1 MAGEFDFYKQ
11 GTNPSYNWQYN
22 WGVSNTPSTGT
33 VNEDLIAGY
42 LTKYVNDNTKTK
54 SGIGNFD
61 FSLGKSAK
69 GWVDNYINKYGSDK
83 YNLLNAGILAGTD
96 LVGNLINSNGL
107 STTAGNIMTG
117 IGNIVGNIPGP
128 VGWAGKGLALLGQGV
143 NALRG
148 HKFNDANVAAAEKA
162 VTDRSNW
169 QFGDYSNTASLLAG
183 SLANKQL
190 GNVSKDYLGK
200 EGPFS
205 HAVTDKMNEINNA
218 TLNANAR
225 ANNSELLAYANYQ
238 NNLVRNAISNDGM
251 GNVNM
256 TANGGPLNMISGP
269 MTPFG
274 NRFFANGGFT
284 HGGLFTNGFIEVNN
298 GGSHE
303 QNPNQ
308 GVQYGV
314 DPQGTP
320 NMVEEGETILDDYVF
335 SRRIKFPKRYK
346 DEFALGGKI
355 WKKSFAD
362 VSKMI
367 AKESEERP
375 NDPISQRSLKAMGGK
390 LADIQEE
397 VKAKQALDKMDPRE
411 VMAMLQQLAMLQQGG
426 EQPQMTEDPYQQQMM
441 AEEQP
446 IMAANGGGIYIKP
459 SKRGTFTAE
468 ASKHGKSVQDFASQV
483 LSNPDNYSSAMV
495 KKANFARNAAKW
507 HACGGLLKRFDNG
520 GKVNLFTPG
529 GLAYILN
536 GDGSIDLDE
545 TPEGR
550 EYLASKVRRNLVAP
564 YNYGVDANNVNITPE
579 YIPINGK
586 STWADFVDSNN
597 VPLYNIDTQKYTD
610 SYLNPKFLEW
620 AWDNVDNEY
629 LNNKSNFANW
639 YKQHKNAPTN
649 ADIFGSRGKTN
660 GLGFDKKLSD
670 LHWYL
675 QHMYNRYIQS
685 LNNNNA
691 DTSVKPNTETGK
703 DTSGNPTQTPAAT
716 TTGPQLTDR
725 ELRKARLGYTE
736 DGIRYFVDEVDAN
749 GTPTRKEIEYDPGTF
764 AELYPGYRFSKED
777 EKLYDDENKKYTRQ
791 FVYTKGTEPLK
802 YHELPTGFRYLTP
815 IFQGI
820 YAGLGQAK
828 LINNPD
834 YQFANALMSSA
845 SNNNGYTPVR
855 YNPVSNPHV
864 FNPLNLDYYS
874 VNADN
879 SAMGQLRILQNVLG
893 NNIGALTANNA
904 AIINNANRL
913 KFEGLRSLLES
924 DTNRR
929 KEYGTLSSGIAQAN
943 SAGSL
948 DAQKANQTAYSN
960 WLRQNNDIFGRG
972 IEYRYRAKKDSD
984 EANSTNM
991 SGFLESMSN
1000 IDNENI
1006 NWNWRNWA
1014 IANGVFGPMKTV
1026 PYGYGIG

>member
-1 MAGEFDFYKQ
+1 MAKLPWTNANPALGWSVDTGPQLPTFNLPSITGGVNMPANNSRS
-11 GTNPSYNWQYN
+11 GTSFGQWFKDYNSK
-22 WGVSNTPSTGT
+22 WGGQ
-33 VNEDLIAGY
+33 
-42 LTKYVNDNTKTK
+42 
-54 SGIGNFD
+54 
-61 FSLGKSAK
+61 
-69 GWVDNYINKYGSDK
+69 NYG
-83 YNLLNAGILAGTD
+83 LLNAGISAGADLA
-96 LVGNLINSNGL
+96 GNLINSNGL
-107 STTAGNIMTG
+107 SSTAGGIMTG
-117 IGNIVGNIPGP
+117 IGNIAGNIPGP
-128 VGWAGKGLALLGQGV
+128 IGWAGKGLALLGQGV
-143 NALRG
+143 NALWG

-162 VTDRSNW
+162 VADRNNW

-190 GNVSKDYLGK
+190 GNVSKSYLGK

-411 VMAMLQQLAMLQQGG
+411 VMAMLQQLAMLQQGDQ
-426 EQPQMTEDPYQQQMM
+426 QPQMTEDPYQQQMM
-441 AEEQP
+441 VEQQP
-446 IMAANGGGIYIKP
+446 MIAANGGGIYIKP

-483 LSNPDNYSSAMV
+483 LANPDNYSSAMV

-507 HACGGLLKRFDNG
+507 HACGGKLHANG
-520 GKVNLFTPG
+520 GNVNLFYPG
-529 GLAYILN
+529 GLAYIIN

-597 VPLYNIDTQKYTD
+597 VPLYNIDTQRYAD
-610 SYLNPKFLEW
+610 SYLDPKFLEW
-620 AWDNVDNEY
+620 AWDNADNEY

-639 YKQHKNAPTN
+639 YKQHKNTPTN

-685 LNNNNA
+685 LNNNNTNA
-691 DTSVKPNTETGK
+691 SVKPNAETGK
-703 DTSGNPTQTPAAT
+703 DASGNLTQTSTATIT
-716 TTGPQLTDR
+716 TTKPQLTDR

-736 DGIRYFVDEVDAN
+736 DGIRYFIEEVDAN
-749 GTPTRKEIEYDPGTF
+749 GTPTRKEIEYDPDTF
-764 AELYPGYRFSKED
+764 AELYPGYRFSRKD
-777 EKLYDDENKKYTRQ
+777 ENLYDDENKKYTKQ
-791 FVYTKGTEPLK
+791 FIYTKGTEPLK
-802 YHELPTGFRYLTP
+802 YHELPTWYRYLTP
-815 IFQGI
+815 AFQGI
-820 YAGLGQAK
+820 YAALGQAK

-855 YNPVSNPHV
+855 YNPVSNSYV

-879 SAMGQLRILQNVLG
+879 SAMGQLRTSQNVLG

-913 KFEGLRSLLES
+913 KSEGLRSLLES

-960 WLRQNNDIFGRG
+960 WLRQNNDVLGRG
-972 IEYRYRAKKDSD
+972 IEYMYRAKKDSD

-1000 IDNENI
+1000 IGNENI

-1026 PYGYGIG
+1026 LYGYGIG